1 MSLALLRDLQQ
12 LWTQR
17 YWRAAIIVVTLPAR
31 SASPRWV
38 ALAPPLPRPGRPAQK
53 RNSADAQHHLQLRSG
68 FKAFNA

>member
-17 YWRAAIIVVTLPAR
+17 YCRAAIIVVIA
-31 SASPRWV
+31 SAVGV
-38 ALAPPLPRPGRPAQK
+38 AALGGFAPPLPRPGRPVQK
-53 RNSADAQHHLQLRSG
+53 RNSADAHHHLQLRSG